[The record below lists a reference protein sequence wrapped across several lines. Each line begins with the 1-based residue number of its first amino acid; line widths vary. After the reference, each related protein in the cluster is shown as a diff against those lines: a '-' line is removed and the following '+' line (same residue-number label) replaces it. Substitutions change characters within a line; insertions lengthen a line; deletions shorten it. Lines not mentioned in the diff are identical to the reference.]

1 MENVLDIFSKF
12 RDSLDDIIV
21 DYKNRLSDIEAE
33 EDFIQLLGDVVNY
46 SKSDYLLLPF
56 YDETILARVFERVFP
71 LSSTELNKVKTLK
84 YLIDSSKSIDVSNFP
99 QYNET
104 ADEVKKI
111 NDKLEK
117 FYKKLLSDD
126 SLKNNKIEYSDKV
139 DRFSKVFDLIGENG
153 FNSLI
158 DDIDLFEEC
167 INECNLDIDD
177 INVILNVAIGD
188 NLKYLDASGVISV
201 DVHED
206 IADMKKQND
215 RIQDEI
221 SDLSNLLGNE

>member
-12 RDSLDDIIV
+12 KQSLEDVIV
-21 DYKNRLSDIEAE
+21 VLKNNLSDIESE
-33 EDFIQLLGDVVNY
+33 EDFIQTLGDVVNY

-71 LSSTELNKVKTLK
+71 LSATELNKVKTLK
-84 YLIDSSKSIDVSNFP
+84 YLIDSSKSIDVSHFP

-104 ADEVKKI
+104 SKEVKRI

-117 FYKKLLSDD
+117 YYEKLLSD
-126 SLKNNKIEYSDKV
+126 NNLQSEKFEVNSKIEQYSKM
-139 DRFSKVFDLIGENG
+139 FDLIGEDG

-158 DDIDLFEEC
+158 DDVDLFEKC
-167 INECNLDIDD
+167 INECKLDIDD
-177 INVILNVAIGD
+177 VNIILNVAIKD
-188 NLKYLDASGVISV
+188 NLKYLDESGVISV

-206 IADMKKQND
+206 IADMKRQND
-215 RIQDEI
+215 KIQDEI